1 MPRAPARI
9 RRKFI
14 EGVTEVLDFEIEET
28 LLHGCYPVFGPPS
41 MFRTVTCWRRAWDR
55 WRGVVLPKVLE
66 HRPGTRPF
74 AMYAIGEI
82 PAREL
87 KVPLPPSHGYWSIT
101 LAMPGGTSVTHYL
114 NVPEPYI
121 ENEADHLY
129 RLGVIDADERKRHR
143 AWQREIEKHGGQ
155 RADTYP
161 LEASL
166 YE

>member
-9 RRKFI
+9 RKRYV
-14 EGVTEVLDFEIEET
+14 EGVTEVLDFELEET
-28 LLHGCYPVFGPPS
+28 LLYGVYRVFGPPS
-41 MFRTVTCWRRAWDR
+41 MLRTINCWRRAWDR
-55 WRGVVLPKVLE
+55 WRDVVLPKVLE

-87 KVPLPPSHGYWSIT
+87 RMPLPSGHGYWEIR
-101 LAMPGGTSVTHYL
+101 LPAARGGEVTHYL

-121 ENEADHLY
+121 DNECDHLY
-129 RLGVIDADERKRHR
+129 RLGIIDPEERKRHQ
-143 AWQREIEKHGGQ
+143 AWQREIEKYGG